1 MGEIPMTEKQFLQ
14 EEQRFMELCDSVI
27 MNRADYGE
35 KARAAKHNNAQTM
48 LNRIAN
54 RRAEDR
60 DTAERFF
67 SDLMA
72 HESARARLT
81 GTGYALAKGVCETQA
96 LQVLREFASGTDK
109 GAAFHASMSLLA
121 WELESKRKT

>member
-1 MGEIPMTEKQFLQ
+1 MTEKQYLQ
-14 EEQRFMELCDSVI
+14 DEQRFIELCDSVI
-27 MNRADYGE
+27 MDKVDYGE
-35 KARAAKHNNAQTM
+35 KARVVKHNKAQTT

-54 RRAEDR
+54 RQAEDR

-72 HESARARLT
+72 HESPRVRLT
-81 GTGYALAKGVCETQA
+81 GAGYALAKGVCETQA
-96 LQVLREFASGTDK
+96 LQILREFASGTDK

-121 WELESKRKT
+121 WELESKYKT